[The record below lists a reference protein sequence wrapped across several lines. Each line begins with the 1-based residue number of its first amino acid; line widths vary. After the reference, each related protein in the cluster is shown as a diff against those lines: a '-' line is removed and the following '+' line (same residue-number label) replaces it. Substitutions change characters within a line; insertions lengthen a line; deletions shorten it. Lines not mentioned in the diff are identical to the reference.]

1 MAAVMVKIPT
11 RDSDADNA
19 AAAAVVA
26 AAGDNI
32 RPAAHHK
39 ARIAAA
45 QRVDTAHAAAAA
57 DNTRPVHTEAHRA
70 KVRHKKVPVLRR
82 KAAFAHEVLQPAP
95 AAPNFLAFAS
105 ASPAP
110 AR

>member
-1 MAAVMVKIPT
+1 MAAGMVKIPT
-11 RDSDADNA
+11 RDSAADNA

-45 QRVDTAHAAAAA
+45 HRVDTAHAAAAA
-57 DNTRPVHTEAHRA
+57 DNTPVHTEAHRA